1 MEPDLRGSFGP
12 VLKGFLGTRPQ
23 TIVYYNTFNDIS
35 FIRCRTG
42 KGDYILIV
50 FLLKHHTTTYLR
62 FVMHPICV
70 SEIAWDNYHF
80 AGASNNLYAALFFR
94 YTSLCG
100 TSSTPLST
108 DAFYNIMDL
117 VEAAA
122 MGIFCKVCWYRVQ
135 INGPE
140 VQGKKGNRRTKGKL
154 AVVKVIDGMWSLLH
168 THKVR
173 VVGAHIWANMMWC
186 GGEEEEGGKFS
197 AWFYFGIHLGSYW
210 STQEC
215 GPLLSLLCWD

>member
-1 MEPDLRGSFGP
+1 MDKERNMVWRRCIVRHGP
-12 VLKGFLGTRPQ
+12 RFKGIFWTSIKGFPRTETSPQ

-42 KGDYILIV
+42 KWGYILIV
-50 FLLKHHTTTYLR
+50 LLLKHHTTTYLR

-154 AVVKVIDGMWSLLH
+154 AVVKVIDGMWSLLY

-173 VVGAHIWANMMWC
+173 VVEHIYERTWC
-186 GGEEEEGGKFS
+186 DVGGRKKKGKIFCMVLF
-197 AWFYFGIHLGSYW
+197 WDTFG
-210 STQEC
+210 
-215 GPLLSLLCWD
+215 

>member
-1 MEPDLRGSFGP
+1 
-12 VLKGFLGTRPQ
+12 
-23 TIVYYNTFNDIS
+23 
-35 FIRCRTG
+35 
-42 KGDYILIV
+42 
-50 FLLKHHTTTYLR
+50 
-62 FVMHPICV
+62 MHPIRV
-70 SEIAWDNYHF
+70 FEIAWDNYHF

-100 TSSTPLST
+100 TSSTPLPT

-154 AVVKVIDGMWSLLH
+154 AVVKVIDGICEVYYTHIRLEWWSTYMSEHDVMW
-168 THKVR
+168 
-173 VVGAHIWANMMWC
+173 
-186 GGEEEEGGKFS
+186 GGGRRRRGKFS

-210 STQEC
+210 STQQEC
-215 GPLLSLLCWD
+215 GPPLLTLLGLGFASNCEYGGESARYFMQLWAREM